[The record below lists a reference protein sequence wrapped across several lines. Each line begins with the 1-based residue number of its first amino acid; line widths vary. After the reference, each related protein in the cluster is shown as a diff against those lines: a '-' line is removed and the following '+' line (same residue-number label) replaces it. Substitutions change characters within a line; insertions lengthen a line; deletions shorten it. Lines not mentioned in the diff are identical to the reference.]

1 MYQSVAAGPRAGAMT
16 RPPRKPSRERLTI
29 CLDPKVSQFFN
40 THGVSPKV
48 FLEGLFLDLCLIEG
62 DDSEEHALIKSY
74 FDYVRFGS
82 TSPSAFSSWKASSS
96 S

>member
-1 MYQSVAAGPRAGAMT
+1 MYECVTAGPRAGAMT

-29 CLDPKVSQFFN
+29 YLDPKVSQFFN

-74 FDYVRFGS
+74 FDYVQRD
-82 TSPSAFSSWKASSS
+82 P
-96 S
+96 